1 MKALS
6 FSLQVVD
13 SHFQICYHNS
23 EPVIVCINPAFSDL
37 QAADRKGK
45 DTGMNLY
52 SQERLENFLK
62 QHALTALLL
71 SDPHCL
77 TWLTGYAPP
86 IQTGPSPFEGGP
98 ALAWVAGGQ
107 VTLVLSDAEAGAAK
121 ACGLAVQEYLSYTI
135 EAPIAGLH
143 KQAEALVKVL
153 SAFGNLKGTIG
164 VEMNQLP
171 APLLERLRE
180 LLPFATFRPVDGLLT
195 PLRAVKSPP
204 ELERLR
210 AALSLCDLAQAETKR
225 LIQPGRSEIDV
236 WGALK
241 ARLEI
246 QAGGRLPILADF
258 IAGVRTAEIGGLPG
272 QYLLQPGD
280 AVIAD
285 IVPRLDGYWG
295 DNAGTHFVGE
305 PSAEL
310 RKIYTIVLETL
321 RRGIL
326 AVKPGLKAC
335 DLDAL
340 LRGLIR
346 DQGYPVYP
354 HHSGHGLGTSYHE
367 EPRIVPY
374 NEMKLEP
381 GMLIALEP
389 GIYLPGVGGVRLEDV
404 VLVTSSGCE
413 VLTSHLGNA

>member
-1 MKALS
+1 
-6 FSLQVVD
+6 
-13 SHFQICYHNS
+13 
-23 EPVIVCINPAFSDL
+23 
-37 QAADRKGK
+37 
-45 DTGMNLY
+45 MNTY
-52 SQERLENFLK
+52 SQERLEDFCK
-62 QHALTALLL
+62 QHALVALLL
-71 SDPHCL
+71 SAPHSL

-98 ALAWVAGGQ
+98 ALAWAAGGQ
-107 VTLVLSDAEAGAAK
+107 LTLILSDAESAAAK
-121 ACGLAVQEYLSYTI
+121 ACGVAVQDYTSYTI
-135 EAPIAGLH
+135 ETPIAGLSN
-143 KQAEALVKVL
+143 QAEALEKVL
-153 SAFGNLKGTIG
+153 SAFGSLKGAIG

-171 APLLERLRE
+171 AILLERLRE
-180 LLPFATFRPVDGLLT
+180 SLPLASFQSLDGMLD

-225 LIQPGRSEIDV
+225 LLQAGRTEIEV
-236 WGALK
+236 WGGVK
-241 ARLEI
+241 TKMEI
-246 QAGGRLPILADF
+246 NAGGRLPVLADF
-258 IAGVRTAEIGGLPG
+258 IAGARTAEIGGLPG
-272 QYLLQPGD
+272 RYALQPGD

-305 PSAEL
+305 PSSEL
-310 RKIYTIVLETL
+310 RKIYNIVLATL
-321 RRGIL
+321 RRGIA
-326 AVKPGLKAC
+326 AVKPGLRAC
-335 DLDAL
+335 DLDAR

-354 HHSGHGLGTSYHE
+354 HHSGHGVGASYHE

-374 NEMKLEP
+374 NQMKLEP
-381 GMLIALEP
+381 GMLIAIEP
-389 GIYLPGVGGVRLEDV
+389 GIYIPGVGGVRLEDV

>member
-1 MKALS
+1 M
-6 FSLQVVD
+6 
-13 SHFQICYHNS
+13 NS
-23 EPVIVCINPAFSDL
+23 
-37 QAADRKGK
+37 
-45 DTGMNLY
+45 Y

-62 QHALTALLL
+62 GHALAALLL
-71 SDPHCL
+71 SDPHSL

-121 ACGLAVQEYLSYTI
+121 ACGVAVQEYLSYTI
-135 EAPIAGLH
+135 EAPIAGLLN
-143 KQAEALVKVL
+143 QAEALVKVL
-153 SAFGNLKGTIG
+153 SAFGSLKGTIG

-180 LLPFATFRPVDGLLT
+180 SLPLATFQPVDGLLD

-210 AALSLCDLAQAETKR
+210 AALGLCDLAQAETKR
-225 LIQPGRSEIDV
+225 LIQPGRTEIEV
-236 WGALK
+236 WGSLK
-241 ARLEI
+241 TRLEI
-246 QAGGRLPILADF
+246 QAVGRLPILADF
-258 IAGVRTAEIGGLPG
+258 IAGARTAEIGGLPG
-272 QYLLQPGD
+272 RYVLQPGD

-310 RKIYTIVLETL
+310 HKIYNIVLETL
-321 RRGIL
+321 RRGIA

-354 HHSGHGLGTSYHE
+354 HHTGHGLGASYHE

-381 GMLIALEP
+381 GMLIAIEP
-389 GIYLPGVGGVRLEDV
+389 GIYLPGIGGVRLEDV

>member
-1 MKALS
+1 
-6 FSLQVVD
+6 
-13 SHFQICYHNS
+13 
-23 EPVIVCINPAFSDL
+23 
-37 QAADRKGK
+37 
-45 DTGMNLY
+45 MNTY
-52 SQERLENFLK
+52 SQERLEDFRK
-62 QHALTALLL
+62 QHALVALLL
-71 SDPHCL
+71 SNPHSL

-121 ACGLAVQEYLSYTI
+121 ACGAAVQEYTSYTI
-135 EAPIAGLH
+135 EAPIAGLLN
-143 KQAEALVKVL
+143 QAEALVKL
-153 SAFGNLKGTIG
+153 LAAFGSLKGSIG
-164 VEMNQLP
+164 VETNQLP
-171 APLLERLRE
+171 ALLQEKLRE
-180 LLPFATFRPVDGLLT
+180 ALPLASFQPLDGLLDR
-195 PLRAVKSPP
+195 LRAVKSPP

-210 AALSLCDLAQAETKR
+210 SALALCDLAQAETKR
-225 LIQPGRSEIDV
+225 LIQPGRTEIEV
-236 WGALK
+236 WGGVK
-241 ARLEI
+241 TKMEI
-246 QAGGRLPILADF
+246 QAGGRLPVLADF
-258 IAGVRTAEIGGLPG
+258 LAGSRTAEIGGLPG
-272 QYLLQPGD
+272 RYALQPGD

-305 PSAEL
+305 PSSEL

-321 RRGIL
+321 RRGIA

-354 HHSGHGLGTSYHE
+354 HHSGHGLGASYHE

-374 NEMKLEP
+374 NKMKLEP

-389 GIYLPGVGGVRLEDV
+389 GIYHPGVGGVRLEDV

>member
-1 MKALS
+1 M
-6 FSLQVVD
+6 
-13 SHFQICYHNS
+13 
-23 EPVIVCINPAFSDL
+23 NP
-37 QAADRKGK
+37 
-45 DTGMNLY
+45 Y
-52 SQERLENFLK
+52 SQERLEDFLK
-62 QHALTALLL
+62 HHALAALLL
-71 SDPHCL
+71 SDPHSL

-121 ACGLAVQEYLSYTI
+121 ACGVAVQEYLSYTI
-135 EAPIAGLH
+135 EAPIAGLPN
-143 KQAEALVKVL
+143 QTEALVKIL
-153 SAFGNLKGTIG
+153 HSMGGLKGTIG
-164 VEMNQLP
+164 LEMHQLP
-171 APLLERLRE
+171 APLLERMQE
-180 LLPFATFRPVDGLLT
+180 SLPFATFQPVDGLLD

-210 AALSLCDLAQAETKR
+210 AALALCDLAQAETNR
-225 LIQPGRSEIDV
+225 LIQPGRTEIEV
-236 WGALK
+236 WGDMK
-241 ARLEI
+241 TRLEI

-258 IAGVRTAEIGGLPG
+258 IAGARTAEIGGLPG
-272 QYLLQPGD
+272 RYVLQPGD

-310 RKIYTIVLETL
+310 RKIYAVVLETL
-321 RRGIL
+321 RRGIQT
-326 AVKPGLKAC
+326 VRPGLKAC
-335 DLDAL
+335 DLDAR

-354 HHSGHGLGTSYHE
+354 HHTGHGLGTSYHE

-381 GMLIALEP
+381 GMLVAIEP

>member
-1 MKALS
+1 M
-6 FSLQVVD
+6 
-13 SHFQICYHNS
+13 NS
-23 EPVIVCINPAFSDL
+23 
-37 QAADRKGK
+37 
-45 DTGMNLY
+45 Y
-52 SQERLENFLK
+52 SQERLEDFRK
-62 QHALTALLL
+62 QHALVALLL
-71 SDPHCL
+71 SDPHSL

-107 VTLVLSDAEAGAAK
+107 VTQVLSDAEAAAAK
-121 ACGLAVQEYLSYTI
+121 ACGVAVQEYTSYTI
-135 EAPIAGLH
+135 EAPIAGLPN
-143 KQAEALVKVL
+143 QAEALFKVL
-153 SAFGNLKGTIG
+153 AAFGSLKGSIG

-171 APLLERLRE
+171 AILLERLRE
-180 LLPFATFRPVDGLLT
+180 SLPLASLQPLDGLLD

-204 ELERLR
+204 ELEHLR

-225 LIQPGRSEIDV
+225 LIQAGRTEIEV
-236 WGALK
+236 WGGVK
-241 ARLEI
+241 TQMEI
-246 QAGGRLPILADF
+246 QAGGRLPVLADF
-258 IAGVRTAEIGGLPG
+258 IAGPRTAEIGGLPG
-272 QYLLQPGD
+272 RYVLQPGD

-310 RKIYTIVLETL
+310 RKIYTIVLDTL
-321 RRGIL
+321 RRGL
-326 AVKPGLKAC
+326 AAVRPGLKAC

-340 LRGLIR
+340 LRGLVR
-346 DQGYPVYP
+346 DHGYPVYP
-354 HHSGHGLGTSYHE
+354 HHSGHGVGASYHE

-374 NEMKLEP
+374 NQMKLEP

-389 GIYLPGVGGVRLEDV
+389 GIYIPGVGGVRLEDV

-413 VLTSHLGNA
+413 VLTSHLDNA

>member
-1 MKALS
+1 
-6 FSLQVVD
+6 
-13 SHFQICYHNS
+13 
-23 EPVIVCINPAFSDL
+23 
-37 QAADRKGK
+37 
-45 DTGMNLY
+45 MNNT
-52 SQERLENFLK
+52 SQERLEDFRK
-62 QHALTALLL
+62 QHALVALLL
-71 SDPHCL
+71 SNPHSL

-98 ALAWVAGGQ
+98 ALAWVIGGQ
-107 VTLVLSDAEAGAAK
+107 VTLVLSDSEAGAAK
-121 ACGLAVQEYLSYTI
+121 ACGAAVQEYTSYTI
-135 EAPIAGLH
+135 EAPIAGLPN
-143 KQAEALVKVL
+143 QAEALVKVL
-153 SAFGNLKGTIG
+153 AAFGSLKGAIG

-171 APLLERLRE
+171 ALLLERLRAA
-180 LLPFATFRPVDGLLT
+180 LPLASFQPLDGLLD

-210 AALSLCDLAQAETKR
+210 AALALCDLAQAETKR
-225 LIQPGRSEIDV
+225 LIQPGLTEIEV

-241 ARLEI
+241 TRLEV

-258 IAGVRTAEIGGLPG
+258 VAGARTAEIGGLPG
-272 QYLLQPGD
+272 RYALQPGD

-285 IVPRLDGYWG
+285 IVPRLEGYWG

-305 PSAEL
+305 PSSEL
-310 RKIYTIVLETL
+310 RKIYNIVLETL
-321 RRGIL
+321 RRGIA
-326 AVKPGLKAC
+326 AVRPGLKAC
-335 DLDAL
+335 DLDVL

-354 HHSGHGLGTSYHE
+354 HHSGHGIGASYHE

-374 NEMKLEP
+374 NQMKLEP
-381 GMLIALEP
+381 DMLIALEP
-389 GIYLPGVGGVRLEDV
+389 GIYIPGVGGVRLEDV